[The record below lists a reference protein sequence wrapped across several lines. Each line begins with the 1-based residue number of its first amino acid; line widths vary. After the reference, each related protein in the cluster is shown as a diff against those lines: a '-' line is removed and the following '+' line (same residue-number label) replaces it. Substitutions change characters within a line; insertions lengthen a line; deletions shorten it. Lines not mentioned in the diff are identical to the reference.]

1 MVKVPCCKGKTPFGR
16 KRSFFSSIGKRLDKA
31 AGWLN
36 RTLDSFGVKEKAY
49 DRMADV
55 LQGVR
60 MDYSPP
66 VRAFLED
73 KGGMLV
79 EDLRI
84 RRAPIGSAINGA
96 LELVTAGQWE
106 QAKAKYGYD
115 KLFHLSLIVNSSVVV
130 EKNAVVNVGPVDRVD
145 GAEYYSVNLQGT
157 TTLNDLLENCRK
169 GMGDAAYFSYDA
181 FKNNCQVLRDLL
193 RVNELLTSGAQA
205 FLFQDVGELMSELP
219 GITPKVAKAVTTL
232 GALFD
237 VALYGK

>member
-1 MVKVPCCKGKTPFGR
+1 MLQRQHAFGR
-16 KRSFFSSIGKRLDKA
+16 RRSFFSSIGKRLDKA

-36 RTLDSFGVKEKAY
+36 RTLDSFGVKEKVY
-49 DRMADV
+49 DRAADV

-60 MDYSPP
+60 MGYSPP
-66 VRAFLED
+66 VKAFLED
-73 KGGMLV
+73 KGDMLV
-79 EDLRI
+79 EDLKI

-106 QAKAKYGYD
+106 AAKAKYGYD
-115 KLFHLSLIVNSSVVV
+115 KLFHLSLVVNGSVVV

-145 GAEYYSVNLQGT
+145 GAEYYGVSLQGT

-169 GMGDAAYFSYDA
+169 GMGDSAFFTYDA
-181 FKNNCQVLRDLL
+181 FKNNCQVFIRDVLRF
-193 RVNELLTSGAQA
+193 NGLLTRGAQA
-205 FLFQDVGELMSELP
+205 FLFQDVGELVKELP
-219 GITPKVAKAVTTL
+219 GITPKLAKAVTTL